1 MVYHFKNVHDVFHS
15 QTQRHVIK
23 RFECNKIVFY
33 FILTLFKVF
42 VGTISRAL
50 FIYRD
55 IENNEDKTRMCKS
68 NVFFR
73 CL

>member
-1 MVYHFKNVHDVFHS
+1 M
-15 QTQRHVIK
+15 IK
-23 RFECNKIVFY
+23 RFECKKIVFY

-42 VGTISRAL
+42 VGTFSRAL

-55 IENNEDKTRMCKS
+55 IENNEDETRICKS